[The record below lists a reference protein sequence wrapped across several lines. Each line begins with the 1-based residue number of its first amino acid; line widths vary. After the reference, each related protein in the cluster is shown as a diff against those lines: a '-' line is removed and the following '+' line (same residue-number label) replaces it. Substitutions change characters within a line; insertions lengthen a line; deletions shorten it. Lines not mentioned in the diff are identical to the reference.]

1 MTTGPHAVHGMGH
14 ELADPDWPPLTA
26 AELATVLA
34 GGLGGA
40 GAGHRP
46 VITWRSPRP
55 MSAAA
60 LIRYGPLTVFVKR
73 HHVNVRDPGQL
84 AAEHALAAHLR
95 SRGVPVPAFLTAPDG
110 QSVLR
115 RGQFCYEAQEA
126 AAGID
131 LYRAAVSWS
140 PYRSRGHAYAAG
152 AALARLHLAAA
163 GFPLPAR
170 PAAVLMNSCQ
180 IITAPD
186 PDTEVARLA
195 GARPA
200 LAAYLA
206 ERSWPRD
213 FTQVLVPLIRVAAPR
228 LAAVPGQWGHGDWH
242 PSNLTWTSAAPDAQV
257 AGVLDLGL
265 ANRTSAVHDLALALE
280 RAVVSWLDLPDTG
293 TARADLAAAAA
304 ILDGYTSVRPLAPA
318 ESAALPAVLPVVHLE
333 YALSEVDYF
342 TGVVA
347 SPANA
352 DLAYA
357 YLVGHARWFGQ
368 PEGAALRAFVAA
380 HLSRQAGASGR

>member
-1 MTTGPHAVHGMGH
+1 MTTEPHAVHGMGR
-14 ELADPDWPPLTA
+14 ELADPDWPPLTSG
-26 AELATVLA
+26 ELAEVLGA
-34 GGLGGA
+34 LLGPGGA
-40 GAGHRP
+40 GRP
-46 VITWRSPRP
+46 AVIWHSPRP

-60 LIRYGPLTVFVKR
+60 LVRYGPLTIFVKR
-73 HHVNVRDPGQL
+73 HHVSVRDPGQL
-84 AAEHALAAHLR
+84 AAEHALAIHLR
-95 SRGVPVPAFLTAPDG
+95 SRGVPVPAILAAPG
-110 QSVLR
+110 GPSVLR
-115 RGQFCYEAQEA
+115 RGEFCYEAQEA

-131 LYRAAVSWS
+131 LYRDAVSWS
-140 PYRSRGHAYAAG
+140 PYRSNGQACAAG

-163 GFPLPAR
+163 DFPLPAR

-180 IITAPD
+180 VITAPD
-186 PDTEVARLA
+186 PHAEVARLVS
-195 GARPA
+195 ARPA

-206 ERSWPRD
+206 QRSWPRD
-213 FTQVLVPLIRVAAPR
+213 FTQVLAPLIRAAAPR
-228 LAAVPGQWGHGDWH
+228 LAALPGQWGHGDWH

-280 RAVVSWLDLPDTG
+280 RTVVSWLDLPDTG
-293 TARADLAAAAA
+293 TARADLASAAA
-304 ILDGYTSVRPLAPA
+304 LMDGYASVRPLAPA
-318 ESAALPAVLPVVHLE
+318 EAAALPAVLPVVHLE

-342 TGVVA
+342 TGVAA

-352 DLAYA
+352 DLAYT

-368 PEGAALRAFVAA
+368 PEGAALLAFVAG